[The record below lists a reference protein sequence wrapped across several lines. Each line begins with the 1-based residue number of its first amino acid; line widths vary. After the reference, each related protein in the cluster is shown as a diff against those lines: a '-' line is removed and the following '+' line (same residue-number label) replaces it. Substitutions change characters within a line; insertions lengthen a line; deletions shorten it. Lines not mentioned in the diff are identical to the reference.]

1 MFGDY
6 DRATALRTWQVAG
19 MSLAAGGVAVTRGPG
34 AVAAV
39 VALSPMVWAFGRLH
53 RHAPT
58 ASSTSDLIGKVLG
71 VRAGVFVGLLQ
82 LVGYLL
88 LAVGFSRNIGLGGA
102 LLLVHDA
109 ESVTGSW
116 WWPVCAVAAAIVA
129 AALIYVCRVRLIVS
143 IAAVLAAAGV
153 LVYFY
158 VGLSAIA
165 RVATGAAPHPTGG
178 VAPETGL
185 GTSTLLI
192 VLGLTLLGF
201 EAVTTLNARMSSVS
215 RPIGAAM
222 AVIALG
228 AVTGWLAVALAY
240 HTALVFDPK
249 QMVLL
254 ASDLFADA
262 GGIWLVAS
270 SVALGSA
277 ALLAITLAGVRVA
290 SRLTQQISQQS
301 RVRTVTVGFAAMT
314 AILAVITTRVWG
326 DAGYAFSYVG
336 PLALMALYVIAAEAN
351 SRLPGSS
358 DAAMVLRFWM
368 PAVGLFVVLVPLRY
382 HEFDAASLWAISLSA
397 AIGVVAALVAFT
409 LPVDRN
415 QTPQPT

>member
-1 MFGDY
+1 MFGDC
-6 DRATALRTWQVAG
+6 DGGTALRTWQAAG

-88 LAVGFSRNIGLGGA
+88 LAVGFSRGVGLGGA
-102 LLLVHDA
+102 LLLVHD
-109 ESVTGSW
+109 ESVTDSW
-116 WWPVCAVAAAIVA
+116 WWPVCAAGAAIVA
-129 AALIYVCRVRLIVS
+129 AALIYVCRIRLVVS

-165 RVATGAAPHPTGG
+165 RVATGAAPQPAGG

-201 EAVTTLNARMSSVS
+201 EAVTTLNGRMSSVS
-215 RPIGAAM
+215 RSIGSAM

-228 AVTGWLAVALAY
+228 AVTGWLAVALASQ
-240 HTALVFDPK
+240 TAFAFDPK
-249 QMVLL
+249 RMVQLV
-254 ASDLFADA
+254 SDLFADA

-290 SRLTQQISQQS
+290 SRLTEQISQRS
-301 RVRTVTVGFAAMT
+301 HVDAVTVGFAAMT
-314 AILAVITTRVWG
+314 AILVVVTTRVWG
-326 DAGYAFSYVG
+326 APVPRFPTQRRWRCWRCMWLPPRRTHACRGRAMRRWCCDSGCLRWACLSCSSRCA
-336 PLALMALYVIAAEAN
+336 ITN
-351 SRLPGSS
+351 STRR
-358 DAAMVLRFWM
+358 RF
-368 PAVGLFVVLVPLRY
+368 GRS
-382 HEFDAASLWAISLSA
+382 H
-397 AIGVVAALVAFT
+397 
-409 LPVDRN
+409 
-415 QTPQPT
+415 

>member
-1 MFGDY
+1 MFGDC
-6 DRATALRTWQVAG
+6 DRATALRTWQAAG
-19 MSLAAGGVAVTRGPG
+19 MSLAAGGAAVTRGPG

-58 ASSTSDLIGKVLG
+58 ASSMSDLIGKVLG

-88 LAVGFSRNIGLGGA
+88 LAVGFSRGIGLGGA
-102 LLLVHDA
+102 LLLVHD
-109 ESVTGSW
+109 ESVTDSW
-116 WWPVCAVAAAIVA
+116 WWPVCAAAAAIVA
-129 AALIYVCRVRLIVS
+129 AALIYVCRIRLVVS

-201 EAVTTLNARMSSVS
+201 EAVTTLNGRMSSVS
-215 RPIGAAM
+215 RPIGSAM

-228 AVTGWLAVALAY
+228 AVTGWLAVALASR
-240 HTALVFDPK
+240 TALAFDPK
-249 QMVLL
+249 QMVQLV
-254 ASDLFADA
+254 SDLFADA
-262 GGIWLVAS
+262 GGMWLVAS

-290 SRLTQQISQQS
+290 SRLTEQISQRS
-301 RVRTVTVGFAAMT
+301 HVDAVTVGFAAMT
-314 AILAVITTRVWG
+314 AILVVGTTRVWG
-326 DAGYAFSYVG
+326 GAGSAFSSIA
-336 PLALMALYVIAAEAN
+336 PLALMAVYVVAAEAN
-351 SRLPGSS
+351 SRVPGSS

-368 PAVGLFVVLVPLRY
+368 PALGLFVVLVPLRY
-382 HEFDAASLWAISLSA
+382 HEFDAASLWAVSLSA

-409 LPVDRN
+409 LPVDWN